1 MLDEV
6 NQNLGKLKQYNDLIF
21 VGKTNFNLGDYGDNN
36 VARYEGIL
44 VSKEVGARKRYIG
57 GIYQRGS
64 KDGYPHTVMH
74 IDHIFLRSTAGII
87 DTV

>member
-21 VGKTNFNLGDYGDNN
+21 VGNTNFNKEDYGDNN
-36 VARYEGIL
+36 DYEGIL
-44 VSKEVGARKRYIG
+44 VLKEVGVRKRYIG

-64 KDGYPHTVMH
+64 KDG
-74 IDHIFLRSTAGII
+74 S
-87 DTV
+87 